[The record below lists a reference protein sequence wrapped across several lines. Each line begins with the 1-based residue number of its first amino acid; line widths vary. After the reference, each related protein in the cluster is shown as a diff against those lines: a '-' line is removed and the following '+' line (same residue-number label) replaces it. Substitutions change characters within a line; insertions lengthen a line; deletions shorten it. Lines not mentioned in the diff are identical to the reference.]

1 MFTNK
6 NKNQNTFEYPK
17 MTKIHIKFS
26 KWLKILSKLLQCYWN
41 LRNSRNTLKT
51 FKMIKFLLKTSKT
64 SIMTKTPFKISN
76 IVKTPLKPLKWQKL
90 PPQIIKMST
99 IYTPWKL
106 LNEHNIL
113 QNFGNRPQTFKNH
126 IKQLLR
132 VCNYVCEYVS

>member
-41 LRNSRNTLKT
+41 LRNSINNLKT

-64 SIMTKTPFKISN
+64 SIMTKIAPIKQNLQYCQNTSKA
-76 IVKTPLKPLKWQKL
+76 
-90 PPQIIKMST
+90 IKMTKIAPIKMTT
-99 IYTPWKL
+99 ICTPWKL

-113 QNFGNRPQTFKNH
+113 QNFRNRPQTFKNH